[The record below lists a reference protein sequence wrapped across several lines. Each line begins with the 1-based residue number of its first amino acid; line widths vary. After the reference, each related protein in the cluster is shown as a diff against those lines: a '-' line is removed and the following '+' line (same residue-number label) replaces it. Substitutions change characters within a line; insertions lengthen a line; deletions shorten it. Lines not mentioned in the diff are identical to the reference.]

1 MERPLT
7 MTDNTIQVDVPAP
20 SQTKPWGFHGIFDCS
35 SCDLDKIQSAD
46 NIKAWLADLLVTIDM
61 TAIGEPIVTLTGVGM
76 EDKEGYTAVQIIV
89 TSSIV
94 ARFIDSTKH
103 IYIDV
108 FSCKEFDP
116 KKVETS
122 ITTFFGADTKIN
134 KILLP
139 RNAAL

>member
-1 MERPLT
+1 MERPLN

-46 NIKAWLADLLVTIDM
+46 NIKSWLTDLVSKIQATTVSDAIVVTTAD
-61 TAIGEPIVTLTGVGM
+61 
-76 EDKEGYTAVQIIV
+76 GYTAIQI
-89 TSSIV
+89 TNGSIV
-94 ARFIDSTKH
+94 AQFVDATQH
-103 IYIDV
+103 IYIDI
-108 FSCKEFDP
+108 FSNSEFNP
-116 KKVETS
+116 SLVEDG
-122 ITTFFGADTKIN
+122 IKQFFSAEKIN

>member
-1 MERPLT
+1 
-7 MTDNTIQVDVPAP
+7 MTDTIQVDVPAP

-35 SCDLDKIQSAD
+35 GCALDKIQDAD
-46 NIKAWLADLLVTIDM
+46 NIKSWIADLLVAIDM
-61 TAIGEPIVTLTGVGM
+61 TPIGDPIVTMTGVGM
-76 EDKEGYTAVQIIV
+76 PDKEGYTAVQIIV

-94 ARFIDSTKH
+94 AHFIDETQH

-108 FSCKEFDP
+108 FSCKEFEP
-116 KKVETS
+116 AKVEDT
-122 ITTFFGADTKIN
+122 IKQFFAAEKIN